1 MDPLRPIRTLR
12 IYDLEIRLKKNKI
25 CKAKKRPE
33 PKALGRLKI
42 DKELPKNFQM
52 SMITYKFPGVLKSS

>member
-1 MDPLRPIRTLR
+1 MIW
-12 IYDLEIRLKKNKI
+12 KKGWKKIKI
-25 CKAKKRPE
+25 CKAKKRLE
-33 PKALGRLKI
+33 PKTLGRLKI